1 MNFFFQ
7 VISNLCGKSN
17 SALLIKLL
25 KSILVL
31 VLLSGCSKK
40 ENSNLPDEIRL
51 GFMPDFTHAQA
62 FVGLEKKHYALNLKG
77 VKISPKAYLTGIT
90 IMRDVVAAELDFAFV
105 DPVSAIISFS
115 RRSDNA
121 FKIVA
126 GVSSGG
132 VLFVAQRNIPPD
144 LISEFYGNSVA
155 VPEMNGTQYLSF
167 RDFLS
172 SKLSGN
178 SELINTVSIT
188 PLGRNELMN
197 SFISGVI
204 VGAWYPEPW
213 ASKLI
218 MEGRGYAYANE
229 SSLWTKSIFASTV
242 LICRTDFMRE
252 YPDAVDGFLRGH
264 IHTTIWIRSHKKET
278 VEILSNGVAAL
289 AGESISQQAAN
300 KAYVNFVPTYDPV
313 KPSLLKFA
321 AKARKLGLI
330 SGKNIESIFEFSPID
345 TILKYEH
352 LPPIKMIIN

>member
-1 MNFFFQ
+1 MNLFFQ
-7 VISNLCGKSN
+7 VISNLCSKSN
-17 SALLIKLL
+17 PALSNKLL
-25 KSILVL
+25 KSILVFM
-31 VLLSGCSKK
+31 LLSGCSKK

-77 VKISPKAYLTGIT
+77 VKISPKAYLTGAT
-90 IMRDVVAAELDFAFV
+90 IMRDVIASELDFAFV
-105 DPVSAIISFS
+105 DPVSAIVSFS

-144 LISEFYGNSVA
+144 LISKFYGNSVG
-155 VPEMNGTQYLSF
+155 VPEMNGTQHLSF

-178 SELINTVSIT
+178 SELISTIGIT

-213 ASKLI
+213 ATKLI

-242 LICRTDFMRE
+242 LICRTDFMSE
-252 YPDAVDGFLRGH
+252 YPDAVDGFLKGH

-278 VEILSNGVAAL
+278 VEILSNGVEAL
-289 AGESISQQAAN
+289 AGESVSQQAAN